1 LDLTP
6 SAAAAIRRLIAE
18 ARDPNIVGV
27 RIAVS
32 GGGCAG
38 LNYDMGLEA
47 ATRQGDAIIRF
58 NDVAVFVDE
67 QSQLLL
73 AGAEVDF
80 NEIPVAGFVFNNPNV
95 CGRSDCG
102 GKPGDGARC

>member
-1 LDLTP
+1 LNLTH
-6 SAAAAIRRLIAE
+6 SAAAAIRRLIGE
-18 ARDPNIVGV
+18 AHDPNIVGV

-38 LNYDMGLEA
+38 LSYDMGLEA
-47 ATRQGDAIIRF
+47 ATRQGDAVIRF

-80 NEIPVAGFVFNNPNV
+80 NEIPVAGFVFNNPDV
-95 CGRSDCG
+95 CGRSGCG

>member
-1 LDLTP
+1 LDLTQ

-32 GGGCAG
+32 GGCAG
-38 LNYDMGLEA
+38 LSYDMALEA
-47 ATRQGDAIIRF
+47 ATRQGDAVIRF

>member
-1 LDLTP
+1 LDLTQ
-6 SAAAAIRRLIAE
+6 SAVAAIRRLIAE

-38 LNYDMGLEA
+38 LSYDMGLEA
-47 ATRQGDAIIRF
+47 ATRQGDAVIRF

-80 NEIPVAGFVFNNPNV
+80 NEIPVAGFVFNNPTV

>member
-1 LDLTP
+1 LDLTQ
-6 SAAAAIRRLIAE
+6 SAAAAIRRLIAD

-27 RIAVS
+27 RIAAS

-38 LNYDMGLEA
+38 LSYDMGLEA
-47 ATRQGDAIIRF
+47 ATRQGDAVIRF
-58 NDVAVFVDE
+58 NDVAVIVDE